1 MGDGGLADEGLEF
14 VLGHPAIIAGPDRAG
29 AACRDNKGTS
39 TTDAAMNLV
48 RIAASAALLA
58 VAAGCATPDF
68 SPGRLTGPQFADP
81 SRGVVLVSTGAVERC
96 TGAAMWSPI
105 YVASTQSLVPDHPLL
120 PIDATNQ
127 SDFPDHYGTLSAV
140 SLPAGRYII
149 TAEWSNPVS
158 EPTTKVP
165 AWTFDVVGGQTVY
178 IGEIWRTTP
187 CQLTANVVLRDSY
200 ERDLALADKLN
211 TRFIT
216 QPPRKALASELHDD
230 IMGRKTRESI
240 PERVPRRD
248 QILRQ

>member
-1 MGDGGLADEGLEF
+1 
-14 VLGHPAIIAGPDRAG
+14 
-29 AACRDNKGTS
+29 
-39 TTDAAMNLV
+39 MNFV
-48 RIAASAALLA
+48 RIATCAALLA
-58 VAAGCATPDF
+58 AAAGCATPDF
-68 SPGRLTGPQFADP
+68 SPSALTPAQFADP

-96 TGAAMWSPI
+96 VGAAMWAPI
-105 YVASTQSLVPDHPLL
+105 YVASTQSLVTDHPLL

-127 SDFPDHYGTLSAV
+127 SDFPDHYGTLSAM

-165 AWTFDVVGGQTVY
+165 AWTFDVVAGQTAY

-187 CQLTANVVLRDSY
+187 CQLTANLQLRDRY

-230 IMGRKTRESI
+230 IVGRKTRESI
-240 PERVPRRD
+240 PERVPKRD
-248 QILRQ
+248 QVLRQ